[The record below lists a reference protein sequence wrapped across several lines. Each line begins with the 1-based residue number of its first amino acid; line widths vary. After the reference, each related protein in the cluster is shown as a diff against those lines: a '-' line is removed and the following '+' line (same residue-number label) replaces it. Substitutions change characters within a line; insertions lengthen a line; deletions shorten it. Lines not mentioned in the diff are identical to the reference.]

1 MGLMFLMNG
10 LTKLAV
16 IPISSQLVNAYSI
29 DIHKG
34 SLPIIVPFI
43 VFTIFNFP
51 ANHII
56 DAKGLRIS
64 FIIGASL
71 FALGTLFYAMINL
84 WYYFTVFGAVFVAA
98 GQPFLVNCPA
108 KIATYWFTAENVQF

>member
-1 MGLMFLMNG
+1 MFLMNG

-16 IPISSQLVNAYSI
+16 IPISSQLLNAYSV
-29 DIHKG
+29 DINHG

-56 DAKGLRIS
+56 DTKGLRIS
-64 FIIGASL
+64 FIVGACL
-71 FALGTLFYAMINL
+71 FTLGTLFYAMINF
-84 WYYFTVFGAVFVAA
+84 WYYFTVFGAALIAA
-98 GQPFLVNCPA
+98 GQPFLINCPA
-108 KIATYWFTAENVQF
+108 KIATYWFRA